1 MEANSPCIEHVGDNT
16 YRCRNHGWVIRTD
29 TLPIHC
35 ACGQPHGVG
44 YHLKRLLA
52 RILLLGRAGCGCD
65 VHAAEM
71 DRNAPDW
78 CEANIDTIVGWMRA
92 EAKKRKLPFSVRG
105 ARLLVR
111 VAIRNARREEARES
125 KALSLT
131 TPPRLEKRENPKSF
145 LWGPPPD

>member
-1 MEANSPCIEHVGDNT
+1 MSHCVLEQRGRAWYCINCAG
-16 YRCRNHGWVIRTD
+16 
-29 TLPIHC
+29 LPLKGNYKRQCKI
-35 ACGQPHGVG
+35 HGVG